1 MIILEIYK
9 KNTIVFKKKIGLNY
23 IYNYQFIQGVHM
35 SFVSKMKKQAV
46 KMQKAVVLPEGTEP
60 RTIQAARILIDE
72 KICSKV
78 ILVGNE
84 ENIKSVAKDVETS
97 LENVTIIDPTS
108 SSNLDK
114 YATEFFNL
122 RKHKGLSEEEAKA
135 AIVDPLK
142 WGAMMVRLNDADAMV
157 AGAENSTGKVL
168 VAGFTI
174 IKTAP
179 GVKVAS
185 SCFVMDMPD
194 SKWGKDGL
202 MIFSDC
208 ATIVDPTS
216 VELAAITR
224 QSAQSCRD
232 FLNTEPKV
240 AMLSFSTKGSAKHPN
255 VDKVTEAYKI
265 VKEEEPTL
273 IVDGELQADA
283 AIIPGVATKKAP
295 DSIIAGQANVLIFPD
310 LQSGNIG
317 YKMVQ
322 RFAGAGAYGPFL
334 QGFAKPISDLSR
346 GCSID
351 DIVNTTA
358 VTMTQCK

>member
-1 MIILEIYK
+1 
-9 KNTIVFKKKIGLNY
+9 
-23 IYNYQFIQGVHM
+23 M
-35 SFVSKMKKQAV
+35 SFVEKMKKQAIA
-46 KMQKAVVLPEGTEP
+46 MQKSVVLPEGTEV
-60 RTIQAARILIDE
+60 RTIQAARILVDE

-78 ILVGNE
+78 ILIGKE
-84 ENIKSVAKDVETS
+84 SEIKSAADGVNTS
-97 LENVTIIDPTS
+97 IDGINIISPELS
-108 SSNLDK
+108 ENLDK
-114 YATEFFNL
+114 YSKEYFEL
-122 RKHKGLSEEEAKA
+122 RKHKGITLEDAKRV
-135 AIVDPLK
+135 IVDPLK

-179 GVKVAS
+179 GVKTAS

-194 SKWGKDGL
+194 KKWGKDGL

-216 VELAAITR
+216 EELAAITR
-224 QSAQSCRD
+224 QSAQSCRE
-232 FLNTEPKV
+232 FLQTEPKV

-255 VDKVTEAYKI
+255 VDKVTEAFKL
-265 VKEEEPTL
+265 VQEQEPEL
-273 IVDGELQADA
+273 QVDGELQADA
-283 AIIPGVATKKAP
+283 AIIDSVAAKKAP
-295 DSIIAGQANVLIFPD
+295 GSTVAGNANVLIFPD

-317 YKMVQ
+317 YKLVQ

-346 GCSID
+346 GCSIE

>member
-1 MIILEIYK
+1 
-9 KNTIVFKKKIGLNY
+9 
-23 IYNYQFIQGVHM
+23 M
-35 SFVSKMKKQAV
+35 SFVEKMKKQAINL
-46 KMQKAVVLPEGTEP
+46 QKSVVLPEGTEE
-60 RTIQAARILIDE
+60 RTIQAARILVDE

-78 ILVGNE
+78 VLIGEKEEIKGVAERVKTSIAGVEIVTPKESDKLSLYANE
-84 ENIKSVAKDVETS
+84 YYE
-97 LENVTIIDPTS
+97 
-108 SSNLDK
+108 
-114 YATEFFNL
+114 L
-122 RKHKGLSEEEAKA
+122 RKHKGLTLEQAN
-135 AIVDPLK
+135 IDILDPLK
-142 WGAMMVRLNDADAMV
+142 WGAMMVRMDDADAMV

-179 GVKVAS
+179 GVKTAS

-194 SKWGKDGL
+194 KKWGKDGL

-208 ATIVDPTS
+208 ATIVDPTAE
-216 VELAAITR
+216 ELAAITR
-224 QSAQSCRD
+224 QSAQSCRN

-255 VDKVTEAYKI
+255 VDKVTTAFEI
-265 VKEEEPTL
+265 VKKEEPEL
-273 IVDGELQADA
+273 QVDGELQADA
-283 AIIPGVATKKAP
+283 AIIESVAATKAP
-295 DSIIAGQANVLIFPD
+295 SSTIAGKANVLIFPD

-351 DIVNTTA
+351 DIVNTVA

>member
-1 MIILEIYK
+1 
-9 KNTIVFKKKIGLNY
+9 
-23 IYNYQFIQGVHM
+23 M
-35 SFVSKMKKQAV
+35 SFVNKMKEKAIA
-46 KMQKAVVLPEGTEP
+46 MQKSVVLPEGTEP
-60 RTIQAARILIDE
+60 RTIQAARILVDE

-78 ILVGNE
+78 FLLGDE
-84 ENIKSVAKDVETS
+84 EEIAKIAKDVNTS
-97 LENVTIIDPTS
+97 LDNVTIINPS
-108 SSNLDK
+108 KSDK
-114 YATEFFNL
+114 IDTYAAEYFEL
-122 RKHKGLSEEEAKA
+122 RKKKGISEAEAKE

-142 WGAMMVRLNDADAMV
+142 WGAMMVRLDDADGMV
-157 AGAENSTGKVL
+157 AGAENATGKVL

-179 GVKVAS
+179 GVKTAS

-194 SKWGKDGL
+194 KKWGKDGL

-216 VELAAITR
+216 VELAAIAR

-232 FLNTEPKV
+232 FLETDPKV
-240 AMLSFSTKGSAKHPN
+240 ALLSFSTKGSAKHPN
-255 VDKVTEAYKI
+255 VDKVTEALKI
-265 VKEEEPTL
+265 VQEEEPTL
-273 IVDGELQADA
+273 AVDGELQADA
-283 AIIPGVATKKAP
+283 AIIDSVAAKKAP
-295 DSIIAGQANVLIFPD
+295 NSDIAGKANVLVFPD

-346 GCSID
+346 GCSVD

>member
-1 MIILEIYK
+1 
-9 KNTIVFKKKIGLNY
+9 
-23 IYNYQFIQGVHM
+23 M
-35 SFVSKMKKQAV
+35 SFVSEMKNQAI
-46 KMQKAVVLPEGTEP
+46 KMQKSVVLPEGTEE

-72 KICSKV
+72 KICQKV
-78 ILVGNE
+78 VLVGN
-84 ENIKSVAKDVETS
+84 KASVEDAASKVNTS
-97 LENVTIIDPTS
+97 LEGITVEDPKTS
-108 SSNLDK
+108 TNLEK
-114 YATEFFNL
+114 YGAEYYSL
-122 RKHKGLSEEEAKA
+122 RKHKGISEQEAKD

-142 WGAMMVRLNDADAMV
+142 WGAMMVRLDDVHAMV

-179 GVKVAS
+179 GVKTAS

-194 SKWGKDGL
+194 KKWGKDGL

-208 ATIVDPTS
+208 ATIVDPS
-216 VELAAITR
+216 SEELAAITR
-224 QSAQSCRD
+224 QSAESCRA
-232 FLNTEPKV
+232 FLQTEPKV

-283 AIIPGVATKKAP
+283 AIIPGVSAKKAP
-295 DSIIAGQANVLIFPD
+295 GSPIAGEANVLIFPD

-351 DIVNTTA
+351 DIVNTTS